1 MSPWNVAWKRYQT
14 EESVVARKWREGR
27 ERAEAAEW
35 EWNQRHS
42 PNRKG
47 SAMGREI
54 QDRVGVALVE
64 ERKEGMVRSGIIDMD
79 ECSRKA
85 VAHGGAPRLWNY
97 VASDFDD
104 WGGRKM
110 PSPAGWGP
118 TDQML
123 ESGRCVPMVCTVLLR
138 IVAFAA

>member
-1 MSPWNVAWKRYQT
+1 
-14 EESVVARKWREGR
+14 
-27 ERAEAAEW
+27 
-35 EWNQRHS
+35 
-42 PNRKG
+42 
-47 SAMGREI
+47 MGREI

-64 ERKEGMVRSGIIDMD
+64 ERKEGMVRSGVVNMD
-79 ECSRKA
+79 EWSRKA
-85 VAHGGAPRLWNY
+85 VAHGAPRLWNY

-123 ESGRCVPMVCTVLLR
+123 ESGRCVPMVCAVLVR
-138 IVAFAA
+138 TVAFAA